1 MKITTAPGT
10 VGSFPEPSLDCH
22 YWTDTIKCCP
32 SLDPDHPIRAGT
44 RGDINQRQLCST
56 PESRALLN
64 HSNITRHRS

>member
-22 YWTDTIKCCP
+22 YYWTDTIKCCP

-44 RGDINQRQLCST
+44 RVI
-56 PESRALLN
+56 
-64 HSNITRHRS
+64 